1 MRRLRIEFGTV
12 RSLQVQHRAGEA
24 DRRELEAEAH
34 TLEGDFVL
42 CGESGRRDLPFDPAV
57 SEAAGHQDAVRISS
71 SLVPCFSRSTD
82 STQFSF
88 TCTRAAALAW
98 WNASMWLM

>member
-12 RSLQVQHRAGEA
+12 RSFQAQHRPGEA
-24 DRRELEAEAH
+24 DRGQLEPKAH
-34 TLEGDFVL
+34 ALEGDLVL
-42 CGESGRRDLPFDPAV
+42 RGESGRRDFPFDPAV
-57 SEAAGHQDAVRISS
+57 SEAAGTRMPSASSS